1 MAFDN
6 LCKLL
11 SEQYPDR
18 FAAWLLGEVPDSIR
32 VLKTELSIEPIR
44 ADYVTFLE
52 TQERILHLEFQTKL
66 PAEPPLPLRMLDYW
80 VRLYRRYRL
89 PITQV
94 LVLLRPPSSGTVIET
109 RFQVET
115 TRHDYRVVRMW
126 EQDPEI
132 FLRDPALLPLATLA
146 ATNQPEQLMSRIAEE
161 VSKIEL
167 SERRQEIATCTQVLA
182 GLRFDKEFIRS
193 FFRGES
199 MRESVIYQEI
209 LKEGLQEGRQRGL
222 QQGLQEGLQQGLQE
236 GLQQGLQEGL
246 QQGLQQG
253 ELSLVLRQ
261 LSRRV
266 GEIPVELKA
275 QIQALSLSQLEEL
288 GEALLDFSSLED
300 LMVWLR
306 SHPSVQA
313 E

>member
-1 MAFDN
+1 MPFDN

-18 FAAWLLGEVPDSIR
+18 FAAWLLGEVPTSVK

-66 PAEPPLPLRMLDYW
+66 SSEPPLPLRMLDYW

-94 LVLLRPPSSGTVIET
+94 LVLLRPPADGTIVET
-109 RFQVET
+109 RFQVEMT
-115 TRHDYRVVRMW
+115 CHDYRVVLMW
-126 EQDPEI
+126 EQDPDI
-132 FLRDPALLPLATLA
+132 FLQDPALLPLAPLA
-146 ATNQPEQLMSRIAEE
+146 ATDQPEQLMARIAEE
-161 VSKIEL
+161 VSKIE
-167 SERRQEIATCTQVLA
+167 SIEQRQEVSACTQVLA
-182 GLRFDKEFIRS
+182 GLRFDKQFIRS
-193 FFRGES
+193 FFRGEF

-209 LKEGLQEGRQRGL
+209 LEEGLQEGL

-246 QQGLQQG
+246 QQGLQEGLQQG
-253 ELSLVLRQ
+253 ELSLVLR
-261 LSRRV
+261 LLKRRV
-266 GEIPVELKA
+266 GKIPAESQA
-275 QIQALSLSQLEEL
+275 QIQKLALSQLEEL
-288 GEALLDFSSLED
+288 GEALLDFSTLED
-300 LMVWLR
+300 LMAWLR
-306 SHPSVQA
+306 SRPST
-313 E
+313 